1 MAVYPQKST
10 GEQFSL
16 RLKAFY
22 AALFLTL
29 GVQLPFLPVWLTA
42 KGLDARAIGIVLAVP
57 AVIRIVAIPLA
68 SRVAD
73 RHDALRGVI
82 ILAAAGATIGF
93 GALAFAQGVLAIA
106 LVYALAS
113 AAYAPVMMLADTY
126 ALRGLAQRG
135 RAYGPVRLWGSAAF
149 IAASFGAGALL
160 DLIAP
165 GDLIWLMVG
174 AMAIATVAAL
184 ALSPLGTEAA
194 GNAPARA
201 SASELLRNPAF
212 LAAIAAASLVQASH
226 AVYYGFST
234 IDWQAAGYDGGVIG
248 ALWALGVIAEI
259 ALFALSARLP
269 SAITP
274 VALLVIG
281 AAGAV
286 VRCHPP
292 GRARVRGARGAAR
305 SRRDCA
311 RLFCGDARHHDG
323 NRNGAFRRA
332 LWPLWRRCLC
342 GDGGYGRCWRA
353 VRAGCETPSA
363 ISLPARPIHRRE
375 LTAAEID
382 HVLLQPAA
390 PGDPLAHLLR
400 VDLHEQLRAAV
411 ASDRRAIIA
420 RIPGSVEAEPRA
432 RCDA

>member
-1 MAVYPQKST
+1 MAVSPQKST
-10 GEQFSL
+10 GEHFSL

-42 KGLDARAIGIVLAVP
+42 KGLDPRAIGIVLAVP

-68 SRVAD
+68 TQVAD

-82 ILAAAGATIGF
+82 ILAATGATIGF
-93 GALAFAQGVLAIA
+93 GALAFAQGVLAIT

-135 RAYGPVRLWGSAAF
+135 RPYGPARLWGSAAF

-174 AMAIATVAAL
+174 AMAIATAAAL
-184 ALSPLGTEAA
+184 ALVPLGTEAA
-194 GNAPARA
+194 GGSPARA
-201 SASELLRNPAF
+201 SARELLRNPAF

-274 VALLVIG
+274 VALLTIG
-281 AAGAV
+281 AAGAL
-286 VRCHPP
+286 VRWCAMAIAPPLAALPLLQCLHALSFGATHLGALALVARVAPP
-292 GRARVRGARGAAR
+292 GAGATVQGYFAVTLGITMAIATALAGVLYGRFGGAAYAAMAVMAAAGGL
-305 SRRDCA
+305 CA
-311 RLFCGDARHHDG
+311 LAAKRLG
-323 NRNGAFRRA
+323 
-332 LWPLWRRCLC
+332 
-342 GDGGYGRCWRA
+342 
-353 VRAGCETPSA
+353 
-363 ISLPARPIHRRE
+363 
-375 LTAAEID
+375 
-382 HVLLQPAA
+382 
-390 PGDPLAHLLR
+390 
-400 VDLHEQLRAAV
+400 
-411 ASDRRAIIA
+411 
-420 RIPGSVEAEPRA
+420 
-432 RCDA
+432 

>member
-1 MAVYPQKST
+1 MAVSPQKST
-10 GEQFSL
+10 GEHFSL

-42 KGLDARAIGIVLAVP
+42 KGLDASAIGIVLAVP
-57 AVIRIVAIPLA
+57 AVIRIAAIPLA
-68 SRVAD
+68 TRVAD

-82 ILAAAGATIGF
+82 VLAAAGATIGF

-135 RAYGPVRLWGSAAF
+135 RAYGPARLWGSAAF

-174 AMAIATVAAL
+174 TMAVATAAAL
-184 ALSPLGTEAA
+184 ALVPLGTEAA
-194 GNAPARA
+194 GGSPARA
-201 SASELLRNPAF
+201 SARELLRNPAF

-274 VALLVIG
+274 VALLMIG
-281 AAGAV
+281 AAGAL
-286 VRCHPP
+286 VRWCAMALAPPLAALPLLQCLHALSFGATHLGALAFVARVAPP
-292 GRARVRGARGAAR
+292 GAGATVQGYFAVTLGITMAIATALAGVLYGRFGGAAYAAMAVMAAAGVL
-305 SRRDCA
+305 CA
-311 RLFCGDARHHDG
+311 LAAKRLG
-323 NRNGAFRRA
+323 
-332 LWPLWRRCLC
+332 
-342 GDGGYGRCWRA
+342 
-353 VRAGCETPSA
+353 
-363 ISLPARPIHRRE
+363 
-375 LTAAEID
+375 
-382 HVLLQPAA
+382 
-390 PGDPLAHLLR
+390 
-400 VDLHEQLRAAV
+400 
-411 ASDRRAIIA
+411 
-420 RIPGSVEAEPRA
+420 
-432 RCDA
+432 

>member
-1 MAVYPQKST
+1 MAVSPQKST
-10 GEQFSL
+10 GEHFSL

-42 KGLDARAIGIVLAVP
+42 KGLDASAIGIVLAVP
-57 AVIRIVAIPLA
+57 AVIRIAAIPLA
-68 SRVAD
+68 TRVAD

-135 RAYGPVRLWGSAAF
+135 RPYGPARLWGSAAF

-174 AMAIATVAAL
+174 AMAVATAAAL
-184 ALSPLGTEAA
+184 ALVPLGTEAA
-194 GNAPARA
+194 GGSPARA
-201 SASELLRNPAF
+201 SARELLRNPAF

-274 VALLVIG
+274 VALLMIG
-281 AAGAV
+281 AAGAL
-286 VRCHPP
+286 VRWCAMALAPPLAALPLLQCLHALSFGATHLGALAFVARVAPP
-292 GRARVRGARGAAR
+292 GAGATVQGYFAVTLGITMAIATALAGVLYGRFGGAAYAAMAVMAAAGVL
-305 SRRDCA
+305 CA
-311 RLFCGDARHHDG
+311 LAAKRLG
-323 NRNGAFRRA
+323 
-332 LWPLWRRCLC
+332 
-342 GDGGYGRCWRA
+342 
-353 VRAGCETPSA
+353 
-363 ISLPARPIHRRE
+363 
-375 LTAAEID
+375 
-382 HVLLQPAA
+382 
-390 PGDPLAHLLR
+390 
-400 VDLHEQLRAAV
+400 
-411 ASDRRAIIA
+411 
-420 RIPGSVEAEPRA
+420 
-432 RCDA
+432 

>member
-42 KGLDARAIGIVLAVP
+42 KGLDARSIGIVLAVP

-68 SRVAD
+68 TRVAD
-73 RHDALRGVI
+73 RRDALRGVI
-82 ILAAAGATIGF
+82 ILAAAGATMAF
-93 GALAFAQGVLAIA
+93 GVLAFAQGALAIT

-113 AAYAPVMMLADTY
+113 AAYAPVMMLVDTY

-135 RAYGPVRLWGSAAF
+135 RAYGPARLWGSAAF

-174 AMAIATVAAL
+174 AMALATAAAL
-184 ALSPLGTEAA
+184 ALVPLSAEPA
-194 GNAPARA
+194 GGSPARA
-201 SASELLRNPAF
+201 SASELPRDPAF
-212 LAAIAAASLVQASH
+212 LATVAAASLVQASH

-281 AAGAV
+281 AAGAL
-286 VRCHPP
+286 VRWTAMALAPPLAALPLLQCLHALSFGATHLGALAFVARVAPP
-292 GRARVRGARGAAR
+292 GAGATVQGYFAVTLGVTMAIATALSGVLYGRFGGAAYAAMAAMAAAGGLCALAA
-305 SRRDCA
+305 RR
-311 RLFCGDARHHDG
+311 
-323 NRNGAFRRA
+323 
-332 LWPLWRRCLC
+332 
-342 GDGGYGRCWRA
+342 
-353 VRAGCETPSA
+353 
-363 ISLPARPIHRRE
+363 
-375 LTAAEID
+375 
-382 HVLLQPAA
+382 
-390 PGDPLAHLLR
+390 LA
-400 VDLHEQLRAAV
+400 Q
-411 ASDRRAIIA
+411 
-420 RIPGSVEAEPRA
+420 
-432 RCDA
+432 

>member
-10 GEQFSL
+10 GEHFSL

-29 GVQLPFLPVWLTA
+29 GVQLPFLPLWLTA

-68 SRVAD
+68 TRVAD
-73 RHDALRGVI
+73 RRDALRGVI
-82 ILAAAGATIGF
+82 ILAAAGATVGF
-93 GALAFAQGVLAIA
+93 GALAFAQGALAIT

-135 RAYGPVRLWGSAAF
+135 RAYGPARLWGSAAF

-174 AMAIATVAAL
+174 AMAIATAAAL
-184 ALSPLGTEAA
+184 ALMPLGTEAA
-194 GNAPARA
+194 GGSPARA
-201 SASELLRNPAF
+201 SASELLRDPAF
-212 LAAIAAASLVQASH
+212 LATIAAASLVQASH
-226 AVYYGFST
+226 AVYYGFAT

-274 VALLVIG
+274 VALLAIG
-281 AAGAV
+281 AAGALVRWCAMAIAPPLV
-286 VRCHPP
+286 VLPLLQCLHALSFGATHLGALAFVARVAPP
-292 GRARVRGARGAAR
+292 GAGATVQGYFAVTLGITMAIATALAGVLYGRFGGAAYGAMAAMAAAGGLCALAA
-305 SRRDCA
+305 RR
-311 RLFCGDARHHDG
+311 
-323 NRNGAFRRA
+323 
-332 LWPLWRRCLC
+332 
-342 GDGGYGRCWRA
+342 
-353 VRAGCETPSA
+353 
-363 ISLPARPIHRRE
+363 
-375 LTAAEID
+375 
-382 HVLLQPAA
+382 
-390 PGDPLAHLLR
+390 
-400 VDLHEQLRAAV
+400 
-411 ASDRRAIIA
+411 IA
-420 RIPGSVEAEPRA
+420 R
-432 RCDA
+432 

>member
-1 MAVYPQKST
+1 MTVYPQKST
-10 GEQFSL
+10 GEHFSL

-68 SRVAD
+68 TRMAD

-82 ILAAAGATIGF
+82 ILAAAGATVGF
-93 GALAFAQGVLAIA
+93 GVLAFAQGALAIA

-135 RAYGPVRLWGSAAF
+135 RAYGPARLWGSAAF
-149 IAASFGAGALL
+149 IVASFGAGALL
-160 DLIAP
+160 DLISP
-165 GDLIWLMVG
+165 DDLIWLMVG
-174 AMAIATVAAL
+174 AMAIATAAAL
-184 ALSPLGTEAA
+184 TLVPLGTEAA
-194 GNAPARA
+194 GSAPARG

-234 IDWQAAGYDGGVIG
+234 IDWQATGYDGGVIG
-248 ALWALGVIAEI
+248 ALWALGVISEI

-274 VALLVIG
+274 VALLMIG
-281 AAGAV
+281 AAGAL
-286 VRCHPP
+286 VRWCAMAIAPP
-292 GRARVRGARGAAR
+292 LAALPLLQCLHALSFGATHLGALAFVARVAPAGAGATVQGYFAVTLGITMAIATVLAGVFYGRFGGAAYGAMAAMAAAGGL
-305 SRRDCA
+305 CA
-311 RLFCGDARHHDG
+311 LAAKRLA
-323 NRNGAFRRA
+323 
-332 LWPLWRRCLC
+332 
-342 GDGGYGRCWRA
+342 
-353 VRAGCETPSA
+353 
-363 ISLPARPIHRRE
+363 
-375 LTAAEID
+375 
-382 HVLLQPAA
+382 
-390 PGDPLAHLLR
+390 
-400 VDLHEQLRAAV
+400 
-411 ASDRRAIIA
+411 
-420 RIPGSVEAEPRA
+420 
-432 RCDA
+432 